1 LKLSQIPEVIEV
13 PNFSDEVKAYLEG
26 LIDGYSMDDAL
37 EVTNI
42 EEVANHDV
50 KAVEYFFKKK
60 CPEISKVKN
69 PILLARDSLPRYW
82 IFLRLPNDDSFAG
95 VV

>member
-13 PNFSDEVKAYLEG
+13 PNFSEEVKAYLEG

-50 KAVEYFFKKK
+50 KALNISLKRNARRFPRLKILSYL
-60 CPEISKVKN
+60 PEI
-69 PILLARDSLPRYW
+69 ACPRYW

>member
-1 LKLSQIPEVIEV
+1 
-13 PNFSDEVKAYLEG
+13 
-26 LIDGYSMDDAL
+26 MDDAL

-69 PILLARDSLPRYW
+69 PILLA
-82 IFLRLPNDDSFAG
+82 
-95 VV
+95 

>member
-1 LKLSQIPEVIEV
+1 M
-13 PNFSDEVKAYLEG
+13 EG

-50 KAVEYFFKKK
+50 KALNISLKRNARRFPRLKILSYL
-60 CPEISKVKN
+60 PEIACHVIGFFCDCLMM
-69 PILLARDSLPRYW
+69 ILLL
-82 IFLRLPNDDSFAG
+82 
-95 VV
+95 V

>member
-1 LKLSQIPEVIEV
+1 
-13 PNFSDEVKAYLEG
+13 
-26 LIDGYSMDDAL
+26 MDDAL

-69 PILLARDSLPRYW
+69 PILLAWDSLPRYW

-95 VV
+95 VVWKYNKICILYFKETFSLKYL